1 LLFLAHLFFGLIGYQ
16 FIKRH
21 WLAGDDVNLSPDFC
35 AVLCHFR
42 SPFDYYLILF
52 CFSLT
57 IRATMKRIILVV
69 LFALFLCGCSKTP
82 ATPQQQII
90 GIWQE
95 SQNNGTLEFTND
107 GTMRATGKSIIGVTT
122 NELPYSFVDENHI
135 QIKVLGK
142 DLKTLVTVSDDALTL
157 TGDNGETKTFTRV
170 GSSVASATP
179 VPASLTAPP
188 VTTLVAPPVAA
199 PVAPAVPLPN
209 QPHTTQA
216 EEDYMKNVTTILGLL
231 KSADDRLSKN
241 GYSKENIALSLA
253 EAQSAQ
259 DYHRRFFGVPARFI
273 EADNYLT
280 QGLSKEKIALTMF
293 QISGVSDDRARDEY
307 VAAGVLI
314 KQALD
319 SFQKELDAMQKG
331 Q

>member
-1 LLFLAHLFFGLIGYQ
+1 
-16 FIKRH
+16 
-21 WLAGDDVNLSPDFC
+21 
-35 AVLCHFR
+35 
-42 SPFDYYLILF
+42 
-52 CFSLT
+52 
-57 IRATMKRIILVV
+57 MKRIILVV